1 MEADAGAW
9 RAIQVEGGLLARL
22 LDAIL
27 ARSPLH
33 RNFLERAVSYL
44 TVEERGRLTAIL
56 SYFEDSGRTVDY
68 IADCYITVVEDTL
81 AEQMYFMRHDSYR
94 NATYAEVADSVYHDR
109 AYMDKYMYGLIVTA
123 FLWPNHVEIARFF
136 HENLPTDKR
145 GHYLEVGPGHG
156 YFMATAASNGAFDDL
171 KGIDISEASIE
182 QTRTIMRRFAP
193 EALERCDLEQCDF
206 LAAEALP
213 AASYDAIVMGE
224 VLEHVEQPQAF
235 LERIHQLAKDDA
247 FIYVTTCVN
256 APAVDHIYLWRSTVE
271 LEAMIEASGF
281 RITKALRLPY
291 EGKTLEEA
299 RRMRLSINVAY
310 LLEKTRSA

>member
-1 MEADAGAW
+1 MEADTGAW
-9 RAIQVEGGLLARL
+9 AAIQGDGGLLSQL

-27 ARSPLH
+27 ERSPLH

-44 TVEERGRLTAIL
+44 TVAERERLETIL
-56 SYFEDSGRTVDY
+56 SYFEQSGRSIGY
-68 IADCYITVVEDTL
+68 IADCYTTVVEDTL
-81 AEQMYFMRHDSYR
+81 AEQMYFLRHNAYR

-136 HENLPTDKR
+136 HDNLPTDKR

-156 YFMATAASNGAFDDL
+156 YFMATAASTGAFDDL

-182 QTRTIMRRFAP
+182 QTRAIMRHFAP
-193 EALERCDLEQCDF
+193 EALQRCDLEQCDF
-206 LAAEALP
+206 LAAETLVEG
-213 AASYDAIVMGE
+213 SYDAIVMGE
-224 VLEHVEQPQAF
+224 VLEHVEQPEAF
-235 LERIHQLAKDDA
+235 LKRIHELARDDA

-256 APAVDHIYLWRSTVE
+256 APAVDHIYLWRSTDE

-281 RITKALRLPY
+281 KIVKALRLPY
-291 EGKTLEEA
+291 EGKTLEQA
-299 RRMRLSINVAY
+299 RRLRLSINVAY
-310 LLEKTRSA
+310 LLEKINAL

>member
-1 MEADAGAW
+1 MDVDAGAW
-9 RAIQVEGGLLARL
+9 DSIQAEGGLLARL

-27 ARSPLH
+27 QRSPLH
-33 RNFLERAVSYL
+33 RSFLERAVSYL
-44 TVEERGRLTAIL
+44 RVQERERLTAIL
-56 SYFEDSGRTVDY
+56 SYFEDAGRPIDY

-81 AEQMYFMRHDSYR
+81 AEQMYFLRHDTYR
-94 NATYAEVADSVYHDR
+94 NSTYVEVADSVYHDR

-136 HENLPTDKR
+136 HENLPTDKA

-182 QTRTIMRRFAP
+182 QTRAIMGRFAP
-193 EALERCDLEQCDF
+193 DALQRCDLEQCDF
-206 LAAEALP
+206 LAADTLETGR
-213 AASYDAIVMGE
+213 YDAIVMGE

-235 LERIHQLAKDDA
+235 LRRIHELAKDDA
-247 FIYVTTCVN
+247 FIYITTCVN
-256 APAVDHIYLWRSTVE
+256 APAVDHIYLWRSTDD

-291 EGKTLEEA
+291 EGKTLEDA

-310 LLEKTRSA
+310 LLEKIPGA